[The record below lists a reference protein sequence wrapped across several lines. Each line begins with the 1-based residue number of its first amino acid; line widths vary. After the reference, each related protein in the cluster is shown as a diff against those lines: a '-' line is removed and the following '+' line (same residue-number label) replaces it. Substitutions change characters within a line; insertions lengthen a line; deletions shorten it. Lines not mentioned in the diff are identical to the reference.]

1 MWNLFVI
8 FLVDQGDVALSTY
21 EASLVPVLFPLDKKV
36 MSRGKINSKDQYRQL
51 LSSSSKCL
59 RIDNRHLFI
68 EEQMRLKRHLTIKDK
83 VFHMDGEFARLEEKL
98 WFQLFGLEKCVF
110 VSLEIFRGQDREPCN
125 YLKLLP
131 CPALP
136 QFDSWGWWWCWL
148 LFFVSPFLSE
158 IGAII
163 SQESP
168 DTVVALKAFFGEN
181 ELSLSICQVHLEDKL
196 SDHADFS
203 ASIKV
208 NK

>member
-1 MWNLFVI
+1 MIPAIRWSPGIRWSPAIRWSPGIRWSIRSMDFENWKVYGDTFI
-8 FLVDQGDVALSTY
+8 SDGLVFT
-21 EASLVPVLFPLDKKV
+21 F
-36 MSRGKINSKDQYRQL
+36 
-51 LSSSSKCL
+51 
-59 RIDNRHLFI
+59 
-68 EEQMRLKRHLTIKDK
+68 
-83 VFHMDGEFARLEEKL
+83 
-98 WFQLFGLEKCVF
+98 FQLENVFLRALKYLED
-110 VSLEIFRGQDREPCN
+110 GQPCS

-203 ASIKV
+203 ASIKDYEYIQIDV
-208 NK
+208 SELCNCK